1 LFEHDLFRK
10 PPHTFRDHALLRI
23 FHVTDEAETRQ
34 FGMSGSEV
42 AAIDNWLEMVGARWG
57 ASERTMFSARLCVAE
72 LAANALEHGIAR
84 ADADHM
90 VVTVRRL
97 GGGVDVEFLDSRAPF
112 DPTVTPPPE
121 RDKSITSADPTGRG
135 LTLLHAYAKDLKYSH
150 DGTYNRIRLTIRP
163 E

>member
-1 LFEHDLFRK
+1 MFV
-10 PPHTFRDHALLRI
+10 
-23 FHVTDEAETRQ
+23 VTEEMETRQ
-34 FGMSGSEV
+34 FGISGSEV

-57 ASERTMFSARLCVAE
+57 ASEHAMFGARLCVAE
-72 LAANALEHGIAR
+72 LAANALEHGIKC

-97 GGGVDVEFLDSRAPF
+97 GGGIDVEFLDSRAPF

-121 RDKSITSADPTGRG
+121 RDKSITAATGRG
-135 LTLLHAYAKDLKYSH
+135 LLLLHAYAKDLKYWH
-150 DGTYNRIRLTIRP
+150 DGTYNRVRLTILP